1 MSSPKTHSSGQLD
14 PGLPTSHLF
23 LALVIVAVWGTNF
36 VVIKNSLST
45 FPPFYFA
52 ALRYFFCI
60 SANRLFLCPD
70 QQYPGATFVF
80 MDWLPE

>member
-1 MSSPKTHSSGQLD
+1 MNSPQTQPS
-14 PGLPTSHLF
+14 LPTSHLL

-36 VVIKNSLST
+36 VVIKNSLSA

-52 ALRYFFCI
+52 ALRYFF
-60 SANRLFLCPD
+60 AFLPIVFLYLD
-70 QQYPGATFVF
+70 QKYPGATFVF